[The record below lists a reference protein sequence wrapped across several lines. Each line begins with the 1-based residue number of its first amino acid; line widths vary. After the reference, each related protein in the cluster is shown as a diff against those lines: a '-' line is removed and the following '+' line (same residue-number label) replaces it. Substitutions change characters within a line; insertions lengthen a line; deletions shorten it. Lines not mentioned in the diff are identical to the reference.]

1 MDLYGLDVSTNSVGG
16 YFSSEQLDLLSIVQ
30 CQTHKEVVDF
40 LRQCKQ
46 LSGVFTDEDI
56 HNFINQDLEQLKRNI
71 FKSYQDT
78 LVPHNSNRP
87 EILDNTLCRLGI
99 KQEDMDVIKRIFSN
113 GKTPETLSYISTYIE
128 SRYPNNYDE
137 IFNQTHQFISLER
150 DQNKDVGLY
159 DELVL
164 LNDKLSMFDTL
175 LVGSGRP
182 DVVINELFDKNDK
195 DRFDFYFAKRDL
207 DFAYRNN
214 KHIRFHSLLTKG
226 ANEKLF
232 VGRTK
237 EEVLQTLTDY
247 VKATIDFVRD
257 YNNTHKLVDGTQVI
271 NSIDLFNEIV
281 SFNKNDQG
289 EYENI
294 WEKNYGITIQDICKV
309 FTYAKEHK
317 PEGVSYLYNEP
328 FLEDADRRKKV
339 FEVLQSINDTS
350 NGLIDT
356 LGSQMHITFGTSNEQ
371 IESCFSDFKGLQDNK
386 NMNIQITEFDLS
398 LSERETLKVM
408 KDNISYEQ
416 IYAMKR
422 DRVDNI
428 SSMINNSGL
437 KLNGVSYWSLTDN
450 IDCNLERVRTNLLN
464 KGVISDIKQVPT
476 VCGGLIPTSKQYAN
490 MINNVNEVN
499 VIDNKKR

>member
-16 YFSSEQLDLLSIVQ
+16 YFSSEQLDLLSIIQ

-46 LSGVFTDEDI
+46 LSCVFNDEDI

-71 FKSYQDT
+71 FKNYRDT
-78 LVPHNSNRP
+78 LVSHNSNRP

-113 GKTPETLSYISTYIE
+113 GKTPETLSYISTYIK
-128 SRYPNNYDE
+128 SRYPNNYE
-137 IFNQTHQFISLER
+137 KIFNQTHQFISLER

-182 DVVINELFDKNDK
+182 DVVINELFDENR

-207 DFAYRNN
+207 DFAYKNN
-214 KHIRFHSLLTKG
+214 KHIRFHSLLTKD

-328 FLEDADRRKKV
+328 FLEDADRRRKV

-356 LGSQMHITFGTSNEQ
+356 LGSQMHITFGTSDEQ
-371 IESCFSDFKGLQDNK
+371 IESCFSDFKRLQDNK

-428 SSMINNSGL
+428 SSIINNSGL

-450 IDCNLERVRTNLLN
+450 VDCNLERVRTNLLN

-490 MINNVNEVN
+490 MINNVNDVN